1 MEDGGKG
8 DIWEQMV
15 MEERRQEALENGFLR
30 LSDFEEEMHLINAM
44 RETSPTSL
52 QTTHTEESR
61 VRSEASFK
69 ADNIQ
74 IKDFKE
80 QQGEEE
86 EEAEDGEEEFE
97 EKVEAKSPSFLVS
110 SSSPPPPPLIL
121 GGGSRWYQ
129 LSQELVDCIF
139 SYIGTE
145 DVDVVGTVY
154 LLSKTPVFQPSSHT
168 FRRLCKDIYF
178 NQTGNIVS
186 DNAYLRFNGWRNMLI
201 LRPRV
206 RTNGFYSL
214 RTVYSKAPSNDAF
227 WEEKVHIFIEVFYFD
242 MSTNYFACL

>member
-1 MEDGGKG
+1 MEGGGKG

-15 MEERRQEALENGFLR
+15 MEERRQEALEKGFLR

-44 RETSPTSL
+44 RETSL
-52 QTTHTEESR
+52 QTMHTEESR
-61 VRSEASFK
+61 VRSEASVK

-74 IKDFKE
+74 IKASTE
-80 QQGEEE
+80 EQGEEE
-86 EEAEDGEEEFE
+86 EEDGEEEFE
-97 EKVEAKSPSFLVS
+97 AKVEAKSPSFLIS
-110 SSSPPPPPLIL
+110 SSSPPPPPPPLVL
-121 GGGSRWYQ
+121 EGGSRWYQ

-139 SYIGTE
+139 SYIGTD
-145 DVDVVGTVY
+145 DVDAVGTVY
-154 LLSKTPVFQPSSHT
+154 LLSKTPVFQPSFHT

-227 WEEKVHIFIEVFYFD
+227 WEEKVHIVIEIFI
-242 MSTNYFACL
+242 SICL